1 VHLRD
6 SESDA
11 EFRAELCAWLADA
24 VPTLPA
30 PPDAQDWPGRRAFD
44 TVWQSM
50 LFEAGYAGVNWPS
63 EYGGR
68 GATPT
73 QHLIFLEEAAAA
85 KAPDV
90 GVGFVGQMHAGPT
103 LIAEGT
109 PEQQAHHLRGILTG
123 EHVWCQGF
131 SEPGA
136 GSDLASLRTR
146 AIRDGDD
153 YVVSGQKIWTSHAMV
168 ADYCELLVRTDPD
181 VPKHKGITWLILPMG
196 TPGIDVRPL
205 MTVQGSADFEKSTL
219 ESVTNARASVGRMTI
234 DANKAPET
242 AEKLEEFQKTQGA
255 FGGALQRLL
264 VVAER
269 YPDLKASAGFRDLQT
284 QLEGTENRI
293 AVERGRFNDVVK
305 EYNTGIRKVPA
316 VFFAGMLGFHPK
328 PYFQAESG
336 AEKAPDV
343 NFDFGGKSGSGK

>member
-1 VHLRD
+1 MKKILVIIVVAVLVLVLGGI
-6 SESDA
+6 SSYNGLVGKQQGVDA
-11 EFRAELCAWLADA
+11 AW
-24 VPTLPA
+24 
-30 PPDAQDWPGRRAFD
+30 AQVSNQYQRRA
-44 TVWQSM
+44 
-50 LFEAGYAGVNWPS
+50 
-63 EYGGR
+63 
-68 GATPT
+68 
-73 QHLIFLEEAAAA
+73 
-85 KAPDV
+85 
-90 GVGFVGQMHAGPT
+90 
-103 LIAEGT
+103 
-109 PEQQAHHLRGILTG
+109 
-123 EHVWCQGF
+123 
-131 SEPGA
+131 
-136 GSDLASLRTR
+136 DL
-146 AIRDGDD
+146 
-153 YVVSGQKIWTSHAMV
+153 VPN
-168 ADYCELLVRTDPD
+168 LV
-181 VPKHKGITWLILPMG
+181 K
-196 TPGIDVRPL
+196 
-205 MTVQGSADFEKSTL
+205 TVQGSADFEKSTL

-316 VFFAGMLGFHPK
+316 VFFADMLGFHPK